1 MSINLRDALRA
12 GHTDESSVLDEE
24 IDLNGLSLE
33 ASHRHLTSMIRI
45 RQAEIKIAAMRKSG
59 QIGGPVHLGAG
70 QEAIAVGISSHLR
83 KSDRVFSAHRSH
95 AHLLA
100 LGSDVRKLFAEL
112 LGKSTGLTHG
122 MGGSMHLWD
131 QPNGFYG
138 SVPIVAGTVPL
149 AVGAGLAAKMQKNG
163 DISVAYFG
171 DGAAEEGVV
180 QESLNLASQLG
191 VPILFVCENNFFSS
205 HMHISERQPIQSVA
219 RFADANNIK
228 NEVVD
233 GNNLISVGAAAGRL
247 ISHSRKNNVPGFLEV
262 VTFRHYGHVDWREDI
277 DVGVNRSAS
286 EVEKWKS
293 RDPIHRLKSAL
304 IQNKTLSEKDLENI
318 YKTIDSEIE
327 SAWKLAESDPYPAKE
342 DLLRTVY
349 KEVRT

>member
-1 MSINLRDALRA
+1 MNSKLRQALA
-12 GHTDESSVLDEE
+12 SGEIENSPIIDEE
-24 IDLNGLSLE
+24 LDISALSSKDLITQ
-33 ASHRHLTSMIRI
+33 LTSMIRI
-45 RQAEIKIAAMRKSG
+45 RQAEVRIAEMRRDG
-59 QIGGPVHLGAG
+59 HIGGPVHLGAG

-100 LGSDVRKLFAEL
+100 LGTNVRKLFAEL

-149 AVGAGLAAKMQKNG
+149 AVGAGLAAKMQRSG
-163 DISVAYFG
+163 DVAVAYFG

-191 VPILFVCENNFFSS
+191 IPILFVCENNFFSS
-205 HMHISERQPIQSVA
+205 HMHISQRQPIHSVA
-219 RFADANNIK
+219 RFAEANNIDS
-228 NEVVD
+228 EVVD
-233 GNNLISVGAAAGRL
+233 GNNVAAVSEAAARL
-247 ISHSRKNNVPGFLEV
+247 ISQSRSKNIPGFLEV

-286 EVEKWKS
+286 EVDKWKS
-293 RDPIHRLKSAL
+293 RDPINRLKHA
-304 IQNKTLSEKDLENI
+304 IQKKKILADSDIESIYLNI
-318 YKTIDSEIE
+318 NSEIE
-327 SAWKLAESDPYPAKE
+327 EAWKLAVSDPYPAE
-342 DLLRTVY
+342 SELLRTVY
-349 KEVRT
+349 KEVRK

>member
-1 MSINLRDALRA
+1 MNSKLRQALA
-12 GHTDESSVLDEE
+12 SGEIENSPIIDEE
-24 IDLNGLSLE
+24 LDVSALSSKDLME
-33 ASHRHLTSMIRI
+33 QLTSMIRI
-45 RQAEIKIAAMRKSG
+45 RQAEVKIAEMRRDG
-59 QIGGPVHLGAG
+59 HIGGPVHLGAG

-100 LGSDVRKLFAEL
+100 LGTDVRKLFAEL

-149 AVGAGLAAKMQKNG
+149 AVGAGLAAKMQKSG
-163 DISVAYFG
+163 DVAVAYFG

-191 VPILFVCENNFFSS
+191 IPILFVCENNFFSS
-205 HMHISERQPIQSVA
+205 HMHISQRQPIHSVA
-219 RFADANNIK
+219 RFAEANNIDS
-228 NEVVD
+228 EVVD
-233 GNNLISVGAAAGRL
+233 GNNVASVSEAAARL
-247 ISHSRKNNVPGFLEV
+247 IAQSRAKNVPGFLEV
-262 VTFRHYGHVDWREDI
+262 VTFIHYGHVDWREDI

-293 RDPIHRLKSAL
+293 RDPINRLKRAIL
-304 IQNKTLSEKDLENI
+304 EKKTL
-318 YKTIDSEIE
+318 TDSEIE
-327 SAWKLAESDPYPAKE
+327 SIYLNINSEIEAAWKLATSDPYPAE
-342 DLLRTVY
+342 SELLRTVY
-349 KEVRT
+349 KEVHK

>member
-1 MSINLRDALRA
+1 MSSQLK
-12 GHTDESSVLDEE
+12 
-24 IDLNGLSLE
+24 IDLASGEIENSKVIDE
-33 ASHRHLTSMIRI
+33 ALDISSISPKELIEQLKAMVRI
-45 RQAEIKIAAMRKSG
+45 RQAEIKIAEMRKEG
-59 QIGGPVHLGAG
+59 HIGGPVHLGAG
-70 QEAIAVGISSHLR
+70 QEAIAVGISAHLR
-83 KSDRVFSAHRSH
+83 KSDRIFSAHRSH

-131 QPNGFYG
+131 QSNGFYG

-149 AVGAGLAAKMQKNG
+149 AVGAGLAAKMQKSG
-163 DISVAYFG
+163 DIAVAYFG

-191 VPILFVCENNFFSS
+191 VPVLFVCENNFFSS
-205 HMHISERQPIQSVA
+205 HMHISQRQPIQSVA
-219 RFADANNIK
+219 RFAEANNIV

-233 GNNLISVGAAAGRL
+233 GNNVIAVGAAASKL
-247 ISHSRKNNVPGFLEV
+247 IAESRKSNVPVFLEV

-293 RDPIHRLKSAL
+293 RDPIERLKNAL
-304 IQNKTLSEKDLENI
+304 VKNNLLNQDDLKNI
-318 YKTIDSEIE
+318 YQDIDSEIE
-327 SAWKLAESDPYPAKE
+327 RAWSTADSDPFPVTE

-349 KEVRT
+349 KEVH

>member
-1 MSINLRDALRA
+1 MNISLRDALRSGLA
-12 GHTDESSVLDEE
+12 NSSSVLDEE
-24 IDLNGLSLE
+24 INLNKSSFE
-33 ASHRHLTSMIRI
+33 ISHRFLTSMIRI
-45 RQAEIKIAAMRKSG
+45 RHAEIKIAEMRKNG

-70 QEAIAVGISSHLR
+70 QEAVAVGISSHLR
-83 KSDRVFSAHRSH
+83 NSDRIFSAHRSH

-149 AVGAGLAAKMQKNG
+149 AVGAGLAAKMQKTG
-163 DISVAYFG
+163 DIAVAYFG

-205 HMHISERQPIQSVA
+205 HMHISQRQPIQSVA
-219 RFADANNIK
+219 RFADANNIV

-233 GNNLISVGAAAGRL
+233 GNNVIAVGEAASKLIAD
-247 ISHSRKNNVPGFLEV
+247 SRKSNVPAFLEV

-293 RDPIHRLKSAL
+293 RDPIERLKSAL
-304 IQNKTLSEKDLENI
+304 LENDLLNQEDLMLI
-318 YKTIDSEIE
+318 YKNIESEIE
-327 SAWKLAESDPYPAKE
+327 SAWAAAVSDPFPVTE

-349 KEVRT
+349 KEVHK

>member
-1 MSINLRDALRA
+1 MNSKLRQALIS
-12 GHTDESSVLDEE
+12 GEIETSPIIDEE
-24 IDLNGLSLE
+24 LNVSSFSSKELIE
-33 ASHRHLTSMIRI
+33 HLTSMIRI
-45 RQAEIKIAAMRKSG
+45 RKAEVKIAEMRRDG
-59 QIGGPVHLGAG
+59 HIGGPVHLGAG
-70 QEAIAVGISSHLR
+70 QEAIAVGISAHLR

-100 LGSDVRKLFAEL
+100 LGTDVRKLFAEL

-131 QPNGFYG
+131 QSNGFYG

-149 AVGAGLAAKMQKNG
+149 AVGAGLAAKMQKTG
-163 DISVAYFG
+163 DIAVAYFG

-191 VPILFVCENNFFSS
+191 IPILFVCENNFFSS
-205 HMHISERQPIQSVA
+205 HMHISQRQPLHSVA
-219 RFADANNIK
+219 RFADANDID

-233 GNNLISVGAAAGRL
+233 GNNIASVSEAAARL
-247 ISHSRKNNVPGFLEV
+247 VLQSRKNNVSGFLEV

-293 RDPIHRLKSAL
+293 RDPINRLTSAL
-304 IQNKTLSEKDLENI
+304 IKNKTLSEAELESI

-327 SAWKLAESDPYPAKE
+327 GAWKLAVSDPYPVKE

>member
-1 MSINLRDALRA
+1 MSSQLKIDLASGNIEA
-12 GHTDESSVLDEE
+12 SKIIDEE
-24 IDLNGLSLE
+24 LDISSISPKELIEQLK
-33 ASHRHLTSMIRI
+33 AMIWI
-45 RQAEIKIAAMRKSG
+45 RQSEIKIGNMRRDG
-59 QIGGPVHLGAG
+59 HIGGPVHLGAG
-70 QEAIAVGISSHLR
+70 QEAVAVGISAHLR
-83 KSDRVFSAHRSH
+83 KSDRIFSAHRSH

-131 QPNGFYG
+131 QPIGFYG

-149 AVGAGLAAKMQKNG
+149 AVGAGLAAKMQKSG
-163 DISVAYFG
+163 DIAVAYFG

-205 HMHISERQPIQSVA
+205 HMHISQRQPIQSVA
-219 RFADANNIK
+219 RFADANNIE

-233 GNNLISVGAAAGRL
+233 GNNVIAVGEAASKLIAG
-247 ISHSRKNNVPGFLEV
+247 SRKSNVPAFLEV

-293 RDPIHRLKSAL
+293 RDPIERLKSAL
-304 IQNKTLSEKDLENI
+304 IKNNSINQDDLKNI
-318 YKTIDSEIE
+318 YQNIDSEIE
-327 SAWKLAESDPYPAKE
+327 SAWSAAVSDPFPVAD

-349 KEVRT
+349 KEVHK

>member
-1 MSINLRDALRA
+1 LSLNIREALRL
-12 GHTDESSVLDEE
+12 GVVENSSVLDEKISLKNSS
-24 IDLNGLSLE
+24 IDVCHQELI
-33 ASHRHLTSMIRI
+33 SMILI
-45 RQAEIKIAAMRKSG
+45 RQAEIKIGNMRRDG
-59 QIGGPVHLGAG
+59 HIGGPVHLSAG
-70 QEAIAVGISSHLR
+70 QEAVAVGVSAHLR
-83 KSDRVFSAHRSH
+83 KSDRIFSAHRSH

-100 LGSDVRKLFAEL
+100 LGSDLRKLFAEL

-163 DISVAYFG
+163 DVAVAYFG

-180 QESLNLASQLG
+180 QESLNLASQLSIP
-191 VPILFVCENNFFSS
+191 VLFVCENNFFSS
-205 HMHISERQPIQSVA
+205 HMHISQRQPNQLVA
-219 RFADANNIK
+219 RFADANNIA

-233 GNNLISVGAAAGRL
+233 GNNIIAVSEATSKLIAA
-247 ISHSRKNNVPGFLEV
+247 SRKNNIPVFLEA

-293 RDPIHRLKSAL
+293 RDPIERLKNAL
-304 IQNKTLSEKDLENI
+304 IQNNSLNENDLKDI
-318 YKTIDSEIE
+318 YKSVDSKIE
-327 SAWKLAESDPYPAKE
+327 SAWSAAVSDPFPVSE

-349 KEVRT
+349 KEVRK

>member
-1 MSINLRDALRA
+1 MNSKLRQALA
-12 GHTDESSVLDEE
+12 SGEIENSPIIDEE
-24 IDLNGLSLE
+24 LDISALSSKDLTE
-33 ASHRHLTSMIRI
+33 QLTSMIRI
-45 RQAEIKIAAMRKSG
+45 RQAEVKIAEMRRDG
-59 QIGGPVHLGAG
+59 HIGGPVHLGAG
-70 QEAIAVGISSHLR
+70 QEAIAVGISSHLL

-100 LGSDVRKLFAEL
+100 LGTDVRKLFAEL

-149 AVGAGLAAKMQKNG
+149 AVGAGLAAKMQKSG
-163 DISVAYFG
+163 DVAVAYFG

-191 VPILFVCENNFFSS
+191 IPILFVCENNFFSS
-205 HMHISERQPIQSVA
+205 HMHISQRQPIHSVA
-219 RFADANNIK
+219 RFAEANNIDS
-228 NEVVD
+228 EVVD
-233 GNNLISVGAAAGRL
+233 GNNVASVSEAAARL
-247 ISHSRKNNVPGFLEV
+247 IAQSRAKNVPGFLEV

-293 RDPIHRLKSAL
+293 RDPINRLKRAIL
-304 IQNKTLSEKDLENI
+304 EKKIL
-318 YKTIDSEIE
+318 TDSEIE
-327 SAWKLAESDPYPAKE
+327 SIYLNINSEIETAWKLAASDPYPAE
-342 DLLRTVY
+342 SELLRTVY
-349 KEVRT
+349 KEVRK

>member
-1 MSINLRDALRA
+1 MNSQLRQALA
-12 GHTDESSVLDEE
+12 SGEIENSPIIDEALDLSSFSSKELTQ
-24 IDLNGLSLE
+24 
-33 ASHRHLTSMIRI
+33 RLTSMIRI
-45 RQAEIKIAAMRKSG
+45 RQAEVKIAEMRRDG
-59 QIGGPVHLGAG
+59 HIGGPVHLGAG
-70 QEAIAVGISSHLR
+70 QEAIAVGISAHLR

-100 LGSDVRKLFAEL
+100 LGTDVRKLFAEL

-131 QPNGFYG
+131 QSNGFYG

-149 AVGAGLAAKMQKNG
+149 AVGAGLAAKMQKTG
-163 DISVAYFG
+163 DIAVAYFG

-191 VPILFVCENNFFSS
+191 IPILFVCENNFFSS
-205 HMHISERQPIQSVA
+205 HMHISQRQPIHSVA
-219 RFADANNIK
+219 RFADANNID

-233 GNNLISVGAAAGRL
+233 GNNIASVSESAARL
-247 ISHSRKNNVPGFLEV
+247 ISNSRKNNVPGFLEV

-277 DVGVNRSAS
+277 DVGVNRSTS

-293 RDPIHRLKSAL
+293 RDPINRLKSAL
-304 IQNKTLSEKDLENI
+304 VQNKTLSEKDLESI

-327 SAWKLAESDPYPAKE
+327 SAWKHAESDPYPAKE

-349 KEVRT
+349 KEVRK

>member
-1 MSINLRDALRA
+1 MNSQLKIDLATGNI
-12 GHTDESSVLDEE
+12 ESSRIIDEE
-24 IDLNGLSLE
+24 LDISSISPIELIE
-33 ASHRHLTSMIRI
+33 HFKAMIRI
-45 RQAEIKIAAMRKSG
+45 RQSEIKIGNMRQDG
-59 QIGGPVHLGAG
+59 HIGGPVHLGAG
-70 QEAIAVGISSHLR
+70 QEAVAVGISAHLR
-83 KSDRVFSAHRSH
+83 KSDRIFSAHRSH

-149 AVGAGLAAKMQKNG
+149 AVGAGLAAKMQKTG
-163 DISVAYFG
+163 DIAVAYFG

-180 QESLNLASQLG
+180 QESLNLASKLG

-205 HMHISERQPIQSVA
+205 HMHISQRQPIQSVA
-219 RFADANNIK
+219 RFADASNIE

-233 GNNLISVGAAAGRL
+233 GNNLISVSAAAARL
-247 ISHSRKNNVPGFLEV
+247 ISHSRKNNVPAFLEV

-293 RDPIHRLKSAL
+293 RDPIERLKSAL
-304 IQNKTLSEKDLENI
+304 VKIKALGENELESI
-318 YKTIDSEIE
+318 YKSIDSEID
-327 SAWKLAESDPYPAKE
+327 SAWNLAVSDPYPKKD

-349 KEVRT
+349 KELHK

>member
-1 MSINLRDALRA
+1 LNSQLKLDLASGEIENSKVIDEALDISSISPK
-12 GHTDESSVLDEE
+12 E
-24 IDLNGLSLE
+24 
-33 ASHRHLTSMIRI
+33 LTEQLTAMIRI
-45 RQAEIKIAAMRKSG
+45 RQAEIKIAQMRRDG
-59 QIGGPVHLGAG
+59 HIGGPVHLGAG
-70 QEAIAVGISSHLR
+70 QEAVAVGISAHLR

-149 AVGAGLAAKMQKNG
+149 AVGAGLAAKMQKTG
-163 DISVAYFG
+163 DIAVAYFG

-205 HMHISERQPIQSVA
+205 HMHISQRQPIHSVA
-219 RFADANNIK
+219 RFADANNIE

-233 GNNLISVGAAAGRL
+233 GNNLISVGAAAARM

-293 RDPIHRLKSAL
+293 RDPINRLKSAL
-304 IQNKTLSEKDLENI
+304 IKSKTLSENDLEST
-318 YKTIDSEIE
+318 YKSIDSEIE
-327 SAWKLAESDPYPAKE
+327 SAWNLAVSDPYPKKE
-342 DLLRTVY
+342 DLLLTVY

>member
-1 MSINLRDALRA
+1 MIQSSKIIDENLDISTISPKELI
-12 GHTDESSVLDEE
+12 EQ
-24 IDLNGLSLE
+24 LN
-33 ASHRHLTSMIRI
+33 AMIRI
-45 RQAEIKIAAMRKSG
+45 RQSEIKIAEMRKEG
-59 QIGGPVHLGAG
+59 HIGGPVHLGAG
-70 QEAIAVGISSHLR
+70 QEAVAVGISSHLR
-83 KSDRVFSAHRSH
+83 KSDRIFSAHRSH

-112 LGKSTGLTHG
+112 LGKSTGLTRG

-149 AVGAGLAAKMQKNG
+149 AVGAGLAAKMQKTG
-163 DISVAYFG
+163 DIAVAYFG

-205 HMHISERQPIQSVA
+205 HMHISQRQPIQSVA
-219 RFADANNIK
+219 RFAEANNIV

-233 GNNLISVGAAAGRL
+233 GNNVIAVGEAASKLIGD
-247 ISHSRKNNVPGFLEV
+247 SRKSNVPAFLEV

-293 RDPIHRLKSAL
+293 RDPIERLKSAL
-304 IQNKTLSEKDLENI
+304 LKNDLLNQDELKNI
-318 YKTIDSEIE
+318 YQNIDSEIE
-327 SAWKLAESDPYPAKE
+327 SAWRAAISDPFPVTE

-349 KEVRT
+349 KEVRK

>member
-1 MSINLRDALRA
+1 LNSQLRQALA
-12 GHTDESSVLDEE
+12 SGEIENSPIIDEALDLSSFSSKEL
-24 IDLNGLSLE
+24 ID
-33 ASHRHLTSMIRI
+33 HLTSMIRI
-45 RQAEIKIAAMRKSG
+45 RQAEVKIAEMRRDAH
-59 QIGGPVHLGAG
+59 IGGPVHLGAG
-70 QEAIAVGISSHLR
+70 QEAIAVGISAHLR

-149 AVGAGLAAKMQKNG
+149 AVGAGLAAKMQKTG
-163 DISVAYFG
+163 DIAVAYFG

-191 VPILFVCENNFFSS
+191 IPILFVCENNFFSS
-205 HMHISERQPIQSVA
+205 HMHISQRQPIHSVA
-219 RFADANNIK
+219 RFADANNIE

-233 GNNLISVGAAAGRL
+233 GNNLISVNAAAGRL
-247 ISHSRKNNVPGFLEV
+247 ISQSRKNNVPGFLEV

-293 RDPIHRLKSAL
+293 RDPINRLKSAL
-304 IQNKTLSEKDLENI
+304 IKSKTLSENDLANI
-318 YKTIDSEIE
+318 YNSVDSEIK
-327 SAWKLAESDPYPAKE
+327 SAWNLAVSDPYPAEE
-342 DLLRTVY
+342 DLLRSVY
-349 KEVRT
+349 KEVRK

>member
-1 MSINLRDALRA
+1 MNSKLRQALA
-12 GHTDESSVLDEE
+12 SGEIENSPVIDEE
-24 IDLNGLSLE
+24 LDISALSSKDLAE
-33 ASHRHLTSMIRI
+33 QLTAMIRI
-45 RQAEIKIAAMRKSG
+45 RQAEVKIAEMRRNG
-59 QIGGPVHLGAG
+59 HIGGPVHLGAG

-100 LGSDVRKLFAEL
+100 LGTDVRKLFAEL

-149 AVGAGLAAKMQKNG
+149 AVGAGLAAKMQKSG
-163 DISVAYFG
+163 DVAVAYFG

-191 VPILFVCENNFFSS
+191 IPILFVCENNFFSS
-205 HMHISERQPIQSVA
+205 HMHISQRQPIHSVA
-219 RFADANNIK
+219 RFAEANNIDSG
-228 NEVVD
+228 VVD
-233 GNNLISVGAAAGRL
+233 GNNVASVSEAAARL
-247 ISHSRKNNVPGFLEV
+247 IAQSRAKNVPGFLEV

-293 RDPIHRLKSAL
+293 RDPINRLKRAIL
-304 IQNKTLSEKDLENI
+304 EKKIL
-318 YKTIDSEIE
+318 TDSEIE
-327 SAWKLAESDPYPAKE
+327 SIYLNINREIEAAWKLAASDPYPAE
-342 DLLRTVY
+342 SELLRTVY
-349 KEVRT
+349 KKVRK

>member
-1 MSINLRDALRA
+1 MNSKLRQALA
-12 GHTDESSVLDEE
+12 SGEIENSPIIDEE
-24 IDLNGLSLE
+24 LDISALSSKDLVGQ
-33 ASHRHLTSMIRI
+33 LTSMIRI
-45 RQAEIKIAAMRKSG
+45 RQAEVKIAEMRRDG
-59 QIGGPVHLGAG
+59 YIGGPVHLGAG
-70 QEAIAVGISSHLR
+70 QEAIAVGVSSHLR

-100 LGSDVRKLFAEL
+100 LGTDLRKLFAEL

-149 AVGAGLAAKMQKNG
+149 AVGAGLAAKMQKSG
-163 DISVAYFG
+163 DVAVAYFG

-205 HMHISERQPIQSVA
+205 HMHISQRQPIHSVA
-219 RFADANNIK
+219 RFAEANNID

-233 GNNLISVGAAAGRL
+233 GNNIASVSEVAARL
-247 ISHSRKNNVPGFLEV
+247 ISQSRAKNVPGFLEV

-293 RDPIHRLKSAL
+293 RDPINRLKHAIL
-304 IQNKTLSEKDLENI
+304 EKKFL
-318 YKTIDSEIE
+318 TDSEIE
-327 SAWKLAESDPYPAKE
+327 SIYLNINSEIEVAWKQAASDPYPAE
-342 DLLRTVY
+342 SELLRTVY
-349 KEVRT
+349 KEVRK

>member
-1 MSINLRDALRA
+1 MNTKLRQALIS
-12 GHTDESSVLDEE
+12 GEIETSPIIDEE
-24 IDLNGLSLE
+24 LNVSSFSSKELIK
-33 ASHRHLTSMIRI
+33 HLTSMIRI
-45 RQAEIKIAAMRKSG
+45 RKAEVKIAEMRRDG
-59 QIGGPVHLGAG
+59 HIGGPVHLGAG
-70 QEAIAVGISSHLR
+70 QEAIAVGISAHLR

-100 LGSDVRKLFAEL
+100 LGTDVRKLFAEL

-131 QPNGFYG
+131 QSNGFYG

-149 AVGAGLAAKMQKNG
+149 AVGAGLAAKMQKTG
-163 DISVAYFG
+163 DIAVAYFG

-191 VPILFVCENNFFSS
+191 IPILFVCENNFFSS
-205 HMHISERQPIQSVA
+205 HMHISQRQPLHSVA
-219 RFADANNIK
+219 RFADANDID
-228 NEVVD
+228 NEIVD
-233 GNNLISVGAAAGRL
+233 GNNIASVSEAAARL
-247 ISHSRKNNVPGFLEV
+247 VLQSRKNNVPGFLEV

-293 RDPIHRLKSAL
+293 RDPINRLTSAL
-304 IQNKTLSEKDLENI
+304 IKNKTLSEAELESI

-327 SAWKLAESDPYPAKE
+327 GAWKLAVSDPYPAKE

-349 KEVRT
+349 KEVRR

>member
-1 MSINLRDALRA
+1 MNSKLRQALA
-12 GHTDESSVLDEE
+12 SGEIENSPIIDEE
-24 IDLNGLSLE
+24 LDISALSSKDLTE
-33 ASHRHLTSMIRI
+33 QLTSMIRI
-45 RQAEIKIAAMRKSG
+45 RQAEVKIAEMRRDG
-59 QIGGPVHLGAG
+59 HIGGPVHLGAG

-100 LGSDVRKLFAEL
+100 LGTDVRKLFAEL

-149 AVGAGLAAKMQKNG
+149 AVGAGLAAKMQKSG
-163 DISVAYFG
+163 DVAVAYFG

-191 VPILFVCENNFFSS
+191 IPILFVCENNFFSS
-205 HMHISERQPIQSVA
+205 HMHISQRQPIHSVA
-219 RFADANNIK
+219 RFAEANNIDSG
-228 NEVVD
+228 VVD
-233 GNNLISVGAAAGRL
+233 GNNVASVSEAAARL
-247 ISHSRKNNVPGFLEV
+247 IAQSRAKNVPGFLEV
-262 VTFRHYGHVDWREDI
+262 VTFRHFGHVDWREDI

-293 RDPIHRLKSAL
+293 RDPINRLKRAIL
-304 IQNKTLSEKDLENI
+304 EKKILA
-318 YKTIDSEIE
+318 DSEIE
-327 SAWKLAESDPYPAKE
+327 SIDLNINSEIETAWKLAVSDPYPAGSE
-342 DLLRTVY
+342 LLRTVY
-349 KEVRT
+349 KEVRK